1 MYTESLPVITS
12 SKRKPRPL
20 ARELHKLVRLGYE
33 RPNEATQLGF
43 HQCIAPTTE
52 ELAKQA
58 AAALTDIQIS
68 DELPVLTFA
77 PIGSG
82 KGTGAVIPTLLTNPR
97 STIVLDPKGEN
108 FAVTAR
114 RRIEMGHKVYA
125 LDPFNIMT
133 KDSAAL
139 NPLDLLQ
146 LPDVCVESEAV
157 TLAAAIGHDYQSKRE
172 SFWDQHALGL
182 MSGLVA
188 LAASGHYPPNL
199 TTVRDHLVGQDP
211 IGKIYEA
218 LNLLSSKNECGS
230 MAYRELAAFLHQSE
244 RETRPSVLASAGA
257 YAKIFNSDRVMLS
270 LQKSTMKL
278 KDVISGKP
286 LTVYMIIPSSKL
298 YSHRALLRLWLTTII
313 IAIQSRKVRPAESTL
328 LLIDECAQLGKFEL
342 LQTVVTLCRGYGVQP
357 WLFFQSLFQLKENYG
372 ESWRTFV
379 DNAGAIQAFGFANM
393 FGVEEW
399 GKFFGR
405 TPDQLLSMSP
415 QDQLL
420 YISGKGTLE
429 SRRMNYLVDAEFK
442 GMFDENPYFA
452 NQPYG
457 ERN

>member
-1 MYTESLPVITS
+1 MITS

-33 RPNEATQLGF
+33 KTTEPTKLGF
-43 HQCIAPTTE
+43 QHCIESNAE
-52 ELAKQA
+52 EMAKQVA
-58 AAALTDIQIS
+58 AELPNIEIS

-82 KGTGAVIPTLLTNPR
+82 KGTGAVIPTLLSNPR
-97 STIVLDPKGEN
+97 TMIVLDPKGEN

-114 RRIEMGHKVYA
+114 RRIELGHKVFA

-133 KDSAAL
+133 KQSAAL
-139 NPLDLLQ
+139 NPLDLLS

-157 TLAAAIGHDYQSKRE
+157 TLASAIGHDFQSKRE

-182 MSGLVA
+182 ISGLVA
-188 LAASGHYPPNL
+188 LAASGYYPPNL
-199 TTVRDHLVGQDP
+199 TTVRNHLVGQDP
-211 IGKIYEA
+211 IGMIYEA
-218 LNLLSSKNECGS
+218 LNLLAEKKATHT

-257 YAKIFNSDRVMLS
+257 YAKIFNSDRVMQS
-270 LQKSTMKL
+270 LEKSTLKL
-278 KDVISGKP
+278 KDVVNGKP

-298 YSHRALLRLWLTTII
+298 HSHRALLRLWFTTII

-405 TPDQLLSMSP
+405 SPDQLLSMSP

-420 YISGKGTLE
+420 YVSGKGTFD
-429 SRRMNYLVDAEFK
+429 SRRMNYLIDKEFE
-442 GMFDENPYFA
+442 GMFDPNPYFA
-452 NQPYG
+452 NYPEK